1 MLSTA
6 QSQLPAP
13 NPPTPQELIADGLYK
28 DLAKSCF
35 PGRHRQARV
44 LSPPHLALRTGGTLT
59 SQGAPVRRCRS
70 RFWQRT
76 SARLPLGRAASQA

>member
-35 PGRHRQARV
+35 PGRHRKAPCPARFARIE
-44 LSPPHLALRTGGTLT
+44 LS
-59 SQGAPVRRCRS
+59 
-70 RFWQRT
+70 
-76 SARLPLGRAASQA
+76 